1 MDRLSKCYGAVNG
14 WLVNYRSAHP
24 EDDRADLAILLDR
37 SVYNVYSPYWPV
49 PAPPGPEDKE
59 V

>member
-1 MDRLSKCYGAVNG
+1 MDRLSECYGDIDG

-24 EDDRADLAILLDR
+24 EDDRADLDILLDS

-49 PAPPGPEDKE
+49 QEGK
-59 V
+59 